1 MYPLFLLCPN
11 GLKPLY
17 NKHKGH
23 PITQLALCFQESLDA
38 AVSLI
43 WVLFDMVILIV
54 LIYAFRY
61 WGYKPEMECLMPLT
75 LTEHRAEWTDQTSV
89 AVDERK

>member
-1 MYPLFLLCPN
+1 MLYPLSYARLFICECALYPLFLLCPN

-17 NKHKGH
+17 NKRKGRS
-23 PITQLALCFQESLDA
+23 ITQLALGFQESLDA

-43 WVLFDMVILIV
+43 WALFDMVILIV

-61 WGYKPEMECLMPLT
+61 
-75 LTEHRAEWTDQTSV
+75 
-89 AVDERK
+89 